1 MAEMAVAEIEKTHT
15 EMISFLM
22 VTCVNASG
30 S

>member
-1 MAEMAVAEIEKTHT
+1 MAEMAVAETEKTAA

-22 VTCVNASG
+22 TTCVNASG

>member
-1 MAEMAVAEIEKTHT
+1 MAEMAVAETEKTPA

-22 VTCVNASG
+22 ATRVNASG